1 MGNLLRR
8 YWHPVAT
15 LPDLE
20 RERVMGVRILGEDL
34 VLYKSRRDEI
44 GLIAERCAHRSV
56 SLAYGI
62 PSDDGLRCEYHGWV
76 YGADGRCLE
85 QPFEEMEHQNANFKD
100 KISIPA
106 YPVQT
111 MGGLVFA
118 YMGPPE
124 KMPLLPKWETFAREG
139 VNRTI
144 MLTTLPCNWLQCME
158 NSLDPVHFEWLHANQ
173 TNWQLE
179 KRGEA
184 PNSFPARH
192 QKIDFDLFDYG
203 IYKRRLLVGQ
213 EPSTSPDWNIGHP
226 ILFPNILALSGRV
239 GHSFQIRVP
248 IDDANTWHVNMGM
261 FEVSEGEEPAVTVK
275 DLPWKRDGKYIL
287 DEVLPQ
293 DFIAW
298 ETQAK
303 FGKNGTAP
311 RHLEH
316 LGVSDRGIILYR
328 QALSDA
334 IDAVARGDDP
344 PGVVFTEA
352 QNEALHIR
360 GEDEGGGSL
369 QAYRIPGVVR
379 PSIFA

>member
-1 MGNLLRR
+1 
-8 YWHPVAT
+8 
-15 LPDLE
+15 
-20 RERVMGVRILGEDL
+20 
-34 VLYKSRRDEI
+34 
-44 GLIAERCAHRSV
+44 
-56 SLAYGI
+56 
-62 PSDDGLRCEYHGWV
+62 
-76 YGADGRCLE
+76 
-85 QPFEEMEHQNANFKD
+85 
-100 KISIPA
+100 
-106 YPVQT
+106 
-111 MGGLVFA
+111 
-118 YMGPPE
+118 
-124 KMPLLPKWETFAREG
+124 
-139 VNRTI
+139 

-293 DFIAW
+293 DFMAW